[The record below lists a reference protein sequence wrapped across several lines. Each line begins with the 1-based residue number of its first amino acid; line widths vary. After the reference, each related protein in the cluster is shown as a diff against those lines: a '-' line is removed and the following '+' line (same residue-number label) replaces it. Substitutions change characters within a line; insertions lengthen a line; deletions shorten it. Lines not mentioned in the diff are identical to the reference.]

1 MTTQVLY
8 LPDPVF
14 RCVSPIKHRGT
25 LSELGLTV
33 ESLGNTYKFTIVR
46 PFVSAAPNTSAT
58 DIQCLLRQ
66 QWTLATV
73 LRHDNQGSI
82 TYTLECVPAVSEKPR
97 LSIHARGYQDHT
109 GTKDDS

>member
-14 RCVSPIKHRGT
+14 RCVSPIKHRGS

-33 ESLGNTYKFTIVR
+33 ESLGNTHTFTLVR
-46 PFVSAAPNTSAT
+46 PFVSAAPNTSAA
-58 DIQCLLRQ
+58 DIQCLLSQ

-73 LRHDNQGSI
+73 LRHDNQGSVS
-82 TYTLECVPAVSEKPR
+82 YTLECEDATGKKPR
-97 LSIHARGYQDHT
+97 LSIHARGYHDHT
-109 GTKDDS
+109 GTVS

>member
-8 LPDPVF
+8 LPNPVF
-14 RCVSPIKHRGT
+14 RCVSPIKHRAR

-46 PFVSAAPNTSAT
+46 PFVSAAPNTSAA
-58 DIQCLLRQ
+58 DIQCLLSQ

-73 LRHDNQGSI
+73 LRHDNQGSVS
-82 TYTLECVPAVSEKPR
+82 YALECEDAAGGNPR
-97 LSIHARGYQDHT
+97 LSIHASGYQDHT
-109 GTKDDS
+109 GTEDDS